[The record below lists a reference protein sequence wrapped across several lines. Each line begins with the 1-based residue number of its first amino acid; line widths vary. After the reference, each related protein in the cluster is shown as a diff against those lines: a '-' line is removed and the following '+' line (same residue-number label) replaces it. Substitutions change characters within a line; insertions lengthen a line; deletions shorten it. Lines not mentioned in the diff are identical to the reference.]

1 MSGDNKEQGKSLVE
15 ETLSTEWVFRGKLLH
30 VRRDTVRLPDGKT
43 TQREYIQHPGAVA
56 IIAVLDSGELLLERQ
71 YRYPVRREMIELPA
85 GKIDPNEPPLETGK
99 RELLEE
105 TGYVAESW
113 QHVAD
118 VDLAIGYSD
127 ERIHFYLAKGLKH
140 VGAQL
145 DEGEFVEVFPLSL
158 ATALDW
164 VREGKITDVKTV
176 SGLFWAEKVLSG
188 QWPPKK

>member
-1 MSGDNKEQGKSLVE
+1 
-15 ETLSTEWVFRGKLLH
+15 VFRGKLLH

-145 DEGEFVEVFPLSL
+145 DEGEFVEVFPLPL

-176 SGLFWAEKVLSG
+176 SGLLWAEKVLSG
-188 QWPPKK
+188 QWPLKK